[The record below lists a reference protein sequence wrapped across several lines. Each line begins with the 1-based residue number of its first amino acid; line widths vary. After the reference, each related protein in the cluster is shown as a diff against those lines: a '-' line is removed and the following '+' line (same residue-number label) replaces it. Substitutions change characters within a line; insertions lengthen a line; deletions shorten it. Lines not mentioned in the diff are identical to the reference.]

1 MNNIAKQCFS
11 YWNITCSREQWYVIL
26 RLNAYVIHLSPLTL
40 AHQALDCIRPLVYHQ
55 EIADLKLSLAH
66 VGPKNNGPHG
76 PDHNFERFTAQG
88 SIYSIVYGPRLQK
101 IVNFTAQRFI
111 VHLGHYFLGRIILKI
126 FKTTFLKIIL
136 RYMKGLNT
144 GILNQ

>member
-111 VHLGHYFLGRIILKI
+111 VHLA
-126 FKTTFLKIIL
+126 
-136 RYMKGLNT
+136 KGKNAAKVRVKVTALPFNFCAPFFSHKKK
-144 GILNQ
+144 